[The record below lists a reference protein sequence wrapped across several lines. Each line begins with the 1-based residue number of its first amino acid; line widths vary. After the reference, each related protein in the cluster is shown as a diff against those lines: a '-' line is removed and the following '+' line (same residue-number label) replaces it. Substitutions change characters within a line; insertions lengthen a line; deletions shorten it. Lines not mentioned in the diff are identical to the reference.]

1 MALENNLEMLNTNEG
16 EMQLH
21 GISGSPGICIGK
33 AYLVGKEGV
42 DVVEKYFISEEN
54 LKKETKRFKKAVKKA
69 KDELSSIIE
78 QTPKKLLPHDSIL
91 EAQMVLFKDKML
103 YGKTIQTIET
113 EMVNAEWALKKV
125 VSNVKSM
132 FDEMTDTYLQGR
144 AADIIHVSDSIM
156 QNLVGAEKEDIAAIG
171 KRVILVAVDLSPA
184 ETSQIQLEKIMG
196 FVTDRGGK
204 TSHTGIIART
214 LELPAVLGLDNA
226 SRIIKNDDIIIVDG
240 TEGVVIIN
248 PDDKTLIKY
257 EERKERYETY
267 KAGLTRDSYLPAKT
281 VDGVHFQVM
290 GNIELPEEV
299 VSVIDYG
306 GDGIGLYRTEFQYF
320 NRLDFPDEHE
330 LYDKY
335 KDVVEVMA
343 PRPVT
348 IRTID
353 INADKAIS
361 YASDLDET
369 NPVLGLR
376 GIRYCLY
383 KPEVFKTQL
392 RAILRA
398 SAFGKVRV
406 LFPMISCYDEVLHAK
421 RMLNQAADSLDK
433 NGIDFD
439 KNIEIGIMIEVPSA
453 AILADMMAKEVD
465 FFSIGTNDLIQ
476 YSLAVDRGNTQVAHL
491 YQPLN
496 PAIIR
501 MIKHVADVARDH
513 GLKVSMC
520 GEMAGDPVNM
530 AILLGLGMDRFSVN
544 PQSIPIIKSM
554 IRLLNVE
561 DARLFIKEVLKETTD
576 SGVTELVYNTFGS
589 IIFDIGYNNET

>member
-1 MALENNLEMLNTNEG
+1 MLNTNEG

-21 GISGSPGICIGK
+21 GIGGSPGICIGK

-54 LKKETKRFKKAVKKA
+54 LKKETKRFRKAVKKA
-69 KDELSSIIE
+69 KDELFSIIE
-78 QTPKKLLPHDSIL
+78 QTPKKLRPHDSIL

-103 YGKTIQTIET
+103 YGKTIKTIEK

-132 FDEMTDTYLQGR
+132 FDDMTDTYLQGR

-156 QNLVGAEKEDIAAIG
+156 QNLVGAEKVDIAAIG
-171 KRVILVAVDLSPA
+171 KRVILVAIDLSPA

-214 LELPAVLGLDNA
+214 LEIPAVLGLDNA

-240 TEGVVIIN
+240 TKGIVIIN
-248 PDDKTLIKY
+248 PTDKTLIQY
-257 EERKERYETY
+257 EERKDRYEAY
-267 KAGLTRDSYLPAKT
+267 KAGFTRDSHLPAET
-281 VDGVHFQVM
+281 VDSVLFQVM

-299 VSVIDYG
+299 VSVIRYG
-306 GDGIGLYRTEFQYF
+306 GDGVGLYRTEFQYF

-330 LYDKY
+330 LFDKY

-353 INADKAIS
+353 VNADKAIP
-361 YASDLDET
+361 YASDLDEI

-376 GIRYCLY
+376 GIRYCLK
-383 KPEVFKTQL
+383 KPDVFKTQL

-421 RMLNQAADSLDK
+421 RILNQAADSLDK
-433 NGIDFD
+433 EGVDFD
-439 KNIEIGIMIEVPSA
+439 KNMEVGIMIEVPSA

-476 YSLAVDRGNTQVAHL
+476 YSLAVDRGNPQVAHL

-501 MIKHVADVARDH
+501 LIKHVADVAKDH
-513 GLKVSMC
+513 GLEISMC

-530 AILLGLGMDRFSVN
+530 TILLGLGMDRFSVN

-576 SGVTELVYNTFGS
+576 TGVTELVHNTFGS
-589 IIFDIGYNNET
+589 IIFDIGYTEL

>member
-1 MALENNLEMLNTNEG
+1 MLNTNEG

-21 GISGSPGICIGK
+21 GIGGSPGICIGK

-69 KDELSSIIE
+69 KDELFSIIE
-78 QTPKKLLPHDSIL
+78 QTPKKLRPHDSIL

-103 YGKTIQTIET
+103 YGKTIKTIEK

-156 QNLVGAEKEDIAAIG
+156 HNLVGAEKVDIAAIG
-171 KRVILVAVDLSPA
+171 KRVILVAIDLSPA

-214 LELPAVLGLDNA
+214 LEIPAVLGLDNA

-240 TEGVVIIN
+240 TEGIVIIN
-248 PDDKTLIKY
+248 PNDKTLIQY
-257 EERKERYETY
+257 EERKDRYEAY
-267 KAGLTRDSYLPAKT
+267 KAGFTRDSHLPAET
-281 VDGVHFQVM
+281 VDSVLFQVM

-299 VSVIDYG
+299 VSVIHYG

-330 LYDKY
+330 LFDKY

-353 INADKAIS
+353 VNADKAIP
-361 YASDLDET
+361 YASDLDEA

-376 GIRYCLY
+376 GIRYCLK
-383 KPEVFKTQL
+383 KPDVFKTQL

-421 RMLNQAADSLDK
+421 RILNQAADSLDK
-433 NGIDFD
+433 EGVDFD
-439 KNIEIGIMIEVPSA
+439 KNMEVGIMIEVPSA

-476 YSLAVDRGNTQVAHL
+476 YSLAVDRGNAQVAHL

-513 GLKVSMC
+513 GLEVSMC

-530 AILLGLGMDRFSVN
+530 TILLGLGMDRFSVN

-561 DARLFIKEVLKETTD
+561 DAKLFIKEVLKETTD
-576 SGVTELVYNTFGS
+576 TGVTELVYNTFGS
-589 IIFDIGYNNET
+589 IIFDIGYTEL

>member
-1 MALENNLEMLNTNEG
+1 MLNTNEV
-16 EMQLH
+16 EIQLH
-21 GISGSPGICIGK
+21 GIGGSPGICIGK

-54 LKKETKRFKKAVKKA
+54 IKKETKRFRKAVKKA
-69 KDELSSIIE
+69 KDEVFSIIE
-78 QTPKKLLPHDSIL
+78 QTPKKLRPHDSIL

-103 YGKTIQTIET
+103 YGKTIKTIEK

-132 FDEMTDTYLQGR
+132 FDDMTDTYLQGR

-156 QNLVGAEKEDIAAIG
+156 QNLVGAEKVDIAAIG
-171 KRVILVAVDLSPA
+171 KRVILVATDLSPA

-214 LELPAVLGLDNA
+214 LEIPAVLGLDNA

-240 TEGVVIIN
+240 TKGIVIIN
-248 PDDKTLIKY
+248 PTDKTLIEY
-257 EERKERYETY
+257 EERKDRYEAY
-267 KAGLTRDSYLPAKT
+267 KAGFTRDSHLPAET
-281 VDGVHFQVM
+281 VDSVLFQVM

-299 VSVIDYG
+299 VSVIHYG
-306 GDGIGLYRTEFQYF
+306 GDGVGLYRTEFQYF
-320 NRLDFPDEHE
+320 NRVDFPDEHE
-330 LYDKY
+330 LFDKY

-353 INADKAIS
+353 VNADKAIS
-361 YASDLDET
+361 YASGIDEI

-376 GIRYCLY
+376 GIRYCLQ
-383 KPEVFKTQL
+383 KPDVFKTQL

-421 RMLNQAADSLDK
+421 RILNQAADSLDK
-433 NGIDFD
+433 EGVDFD
-439 KNIEIGIMIEVPSA
+439 KNMEVGIMIEVPSA

-501 MIKHVADVARDH
+501 MIKHVADIARDR
-513 GLKVSMC
+513 GLEVSMC

-530 AILLGLGMDRFSVN
+530 TILLGLGMDRFSVN

-561 DARLFIKEVLKETTD
+561 DAKLFIKEVLKETTD
-576 SGVTELVYNTFGS
+576 TGVTELVYNTFGS
-589 IIFDIGYNNET
+589 IIFDIGYTEL

>member
-1 MALENNLEMLNTNEG
+1 MLNTKEG
-16 EMQLH
+16 EIQLY
-21 GISGSPGICIGK
+21 GTGGSPGICIGK

-42 DVVEKYFISEEN
+42 DVVEKYFISKEN

-69 KDELSSIIE
+69 KDELFSIIE
-78 QTPKKLLPHDSIL
+78 QTPKKLRPHDSIL

-103 YGKTIQTIET
+103 YGKTIKTIEK

-132 FDEMTDTYLQGR
+132 FDDMTDTYLQGR

-156 QNLVGAEKEDIAAIG
+156 QNLVGAEKVDIAAIG
-171 KRVILVAVDLSPA
+171 KQVILVAADLSPA

-204 TSHTGIIART
+204 TSHTGIVART
-214 LELPAVLGLDNA
+214 LEIPAVLGLDNA

-240 TEGVVIIN
+240 TEGKVIIN
-248 PDDKTLIKY
+248 PTDKTLIQY
-257 EERKERYETY
+257 EESKDRYEAY
-267 KAGLTRDSYLPAKT
+267 KAGFTRDSHLPAET
-281 VDGVHFQVM
+281 VDNVLFQVM

-299 VSVIDYG
+299 VSVIDNG

-330 LYDKY
+330 LFDKY

-353 INADKAIS
+353 VNADKAIS
-361 YASDLDET
+361 YASDSGET
-369 NPVLGLR
+369 NPALGLR
-376 GIRYCLY
+376 GIRYCLQ
-383 KPEVFKTQL
+383 KPDVFKTQL

-406 LFPMISCYDEVLHAK
+406 LFPMISCHDEVLHAK
-421 RMLNQAADSLDK
+421 KILNQAADSLDK
-433 NGIDFD
+433 EGVDFD
-439 KNIEIGIMIEVPSA
+439 KNMEVGIMIEVPSA
-453 AILADMMAKEVD
+453 VILADVMAKDVD

-491 YQPLN
+491 YQPLS

-513 GLKVSMC
+513 GLKISMC

-530 AILLGLGMDRFSVN
+530 TILLGLGMDRFSVN

-554 IRLLNVE
+554 IRLLNVK

-576 SGVTELVYNTFGS
+576 SGVTELVYNTYGS
-589 IIFDIGYNNET
+589 IIFDIGYTEL

>member
-1 MALENNLEMLNTNEG
+1 MLNTNEG
-16 EMQLH
+16 EIQLH
-21 GISGSPGICIGK
+21 GIGGSPGICIGK

-54 LKKETKRFKKAVKKA
+54 LKKETKRFRKAVKKA
-69 KDELSSIIE
+69 KDELFSIIE
-78 QTPKKLLPHDSIL
+78 QTPKKLRPHDSIL

-103 YGKTIQTIET
+103 YGKTIKTIEK

-132 FDEMTDTYLQGR
+132 FDEMTDTYLKGR
-144 AADIIHVSDSIM
+144 AADIMHVSDSIM
-156 QNLVGAEKEDIAAIG
+156 QNLVGAEKEDIAAIE
-171 KRVILVAVDLSPA
+171 KRVILVAADLSPA
-184 ETSQIQLEKIMG
+184 DTSQIQLEKIMG

-214 LELPAVLGLDNA
+214 LEIPAVLGLDNA

-240 TEGVVIIN
+240 TEGIVIIN
-248 PDDKTLIKY
+248 PTDKTLIQY
-257 EERKERYETY
+257 EERKDRYEAY
-267 KAGLTRDSYLPAKT
+267 KAGFTRDSHLPAET
-281 VDGVHFQVM
+281 VDSVLFQVM

-299 VSVIDYG
+299 VSVIRYG

-330 LYDKY
+330 LIDKY

-348 IRTID
+348 IRSID
-353 INADKAIS
+353 VNADKALS
-361 YASDLDET
+361 YASDLDEI

-376 GIRYCLY
+376 GIRYCLK
-383 KPEVFKTQL
+383 KPDVFKTQL

-421 RMLNQAADSLDK
+421 RILNQAADSLDK
-433 NGIDFD
+433 EGVDFD
-439 KNIEIGIMIEVPSA
+439 KNIEVGIMIEVPSA
-453 AILADMMAKEVD
+453 VILADVMAKDVD

-501 MIKHVADVARDH
+501 MIKHVADVASDH
-513 GLKVSMC
+513 GLKISMC
-520 GEMAGDPVNM
+520 GEMAGDPVNIP
-530 AILLGLGMDRFSVN
+530 ILLGLGMNNLSMN
-544 PQSIPIIKSM
+544 PQSMPIIKSM

-576 SGVTELVYNTFGS
+576 TGVTELVHNTFGS
-589 IIFDIGYNNET
+589 IIFDIGYTEL

>member
-1 MALENNLEMLNTNEG
+1 MLNTNER
-16 EMQLH
+16 EIQLQ

-33 AYLVGKEGV
+33 AYLVGREGV

-54 LKKETKRFKKAVKKA
+54 LKKETKRFKKAVKKS
-69 KDELSSIIE
+69 KDELFSIIE
-78 QTPKKLLPHDSIL
+78 QTPKKLRPNDSIL
-91 EAQMVLFKDKML
+91 EAQMLLFRDKML
-103 YGKTIQTIET
+103 YGETIKTIEK
-113 EMVNAEWALKKV
+113 ELVNAEWALKKV
-125 VSNVKSM
+125 VSNVKSI
-132 FDEMTDTYLQGR
+132 FDDMTDTYLQGR
-144 AADIIHVSDSIM
+144 AADIIHVSESIM
-156 QNLVGAEKEDIAAIG
+156 QNLVGAKKEDIAAIE

-214 LELPAVLGLDNA
+214 LEIPAVLGLDNA

-240 TEGVVIIN
+240 TAGIVIIN
-248 PDDKTLIKY
+248 PTDQTLIQF
-257 EERKERYETY
+257 EERKDRYEAYT
-267 KAGLTRDSYLPAKT
+267 AGITRDSHIPAET
-281 VDGVHFQVM
+281 VDGVLFQVM

-299 VSVIDYG
+299 VSVIAHG

-320 NRLDFPDEHE
+320 NRPDFPSEHE
-330 LYDKY
+330 LFDKY
-335 KDVVEVMA
+335 KDVVEVMT

-361 YASDLDET
+361 YASDSDET

-376 GIRYCLY
+376 GIRYCLQ
-383 KPEVFKTQL
+383 KPDVFTTQL

-398 SAFGKVRV
+398 SAFGNVRV
-406 LFPMISCYDEVLHAK
+406 MFPMISCYDEVRHAK
-421 RMLNQAADSLDK
+421 RMLNEAAESLDK
-433 NGIDFD
+433 EGVDFD
-439 KNIEIGIMIEVPSA
+439 KNIEVGIMIEVPSA
-453 AILADMMAKEVD
+453 VILADVMAKDVD

-476 YSLAVDRGNTQVAHL
+476 YSLAVDRGNAQVAHL

-501 MIKHVADVARDH
+501 MIKHVVDVASDH
-513 GLKVSMC
+513 GLKISIC
-520 GEMAGDPVNM
+520 GEMAGDPVNIP
-530 AILLGLGMDRFSVN
+530 ILLGLGMNNLSMN

-554 IRLLNVE
+554 IRLFNVE
-561 DARLFIKEVLKETTD
+561 DASLFIKEVLKETTD
-576 SGVTELVYNTFGS
+576 TGVMELVLNTFGS
-589 IIFDIGYNNET
+589 ILFDIGYPEL

>member
-1 MALENNLEMLNTNEG
+1 MLNTNEG
-16 EMQLH
+16 EIQLH
-21 GISGSPGICIGK
+21 GIGGSPGICIGK

-42 DVVEKYFISEEN
+42 DVVEKYFVSEVN
-54 LKKETKRFKKAVKKA
+54 LKKETKRFRKAVKKA
-69 KDELSSIIE
+69 KDELFSIIE
-78 QTPKKLLPHDSIL
+78 QTPKKLRPHDSIL

-103 YGKTIQTIET
+103 YGKTIKTIEK

-132 FDEMTDTYLQGR
+132 FDEMTDTYLKGR
-144 AADIIHVSDSIM
+144 AVDIIHVSDSIM
-156 QNLVGAEKEDIAAIG
+156 QNLVGAEKEDIAAIE
-171 KRVILVAVDLSPA
+171 KRVILVAANLSPA
-184 ETSQIQLEKIMG
+184 DTSQIQLEKIMG

-214 LELPAVLGLDNA
+214 LEIPAVLGLDNA

-240 TEGVVIIN
+240 TKSIVIIN
-248 PDDKTLIKY
+248 PTDKTLIEY
-257 EERKERYETY
+257 EERKDRYEAY
-267 KAGLTRDSYLPAKT
+267 KAGFTRDSHLPAET
-281 VDGVHFQVM
+281 VDSVLFQVM

-299 VSVIDYG
+299 VSVIHYG
-306 GDGIGLYRTEFQYF
+306 GDGVGLYRTEFQYF
-320 NRLDFPDEHE
+320 NRFDFPDEHE
-330 LYDKY
+330 LFDKY

-353 INADKAIS
+353 VNADKAIP
-361 YASDLDET
+361 YASDLDEI

-376 GIRYCLY
+376 GIRYCLK
-383 KPEVFKTQL
+383 KPDVFKTQL

-421 RMLNQAADSLDK
+421 RILNQAADSLDK
-433 NGIDFD
+433 EGVDFD
-439 KNIEIGIMIEVPSA
+439 KNMEVGIMIEVPSA

-476 YSLAVDRGNTQVAHL
+476 YSLAVDRGNPQVAHL

-501 MIKHVADVARDH
+501 LIKHVADVARDH
-513 GLKVSMC
+513 GLEISMC

-530 AILLGLGMDRFSVN
+530 TILLGLGMDRFSVN

-561 DARLFIKEVLKETTD
+561 DAKLFIKEVLKETTD
-576 SGVTELVYNTFGS
+576 TGVTELVYNTYGS
-589 IIFDIGYNNET
+589 IIFNIGYAEL

>member
-1 MALENNLEMLNTNEG
+1 MVNTNEG

-21 GISGSPGICIGK
+21 GIGGSPGICIGK

-69 KDELSSIIE
+69 KDELFSIIE
-78 QTPKKLLPHDSIL
+78 QTPKKLRPHDSIL

-103 YGKTIQTIET
+103 YGKTIKTIEK

-132 FDEMTDTYLQGR
+132 FDDMTDTYLQGR

-156 QNLVGAEKEDIAAIG
+156 QNLVGAEKVDIAAIG
-171 KRVILVAVDLSPA
+171 KQVILVAADLSPA

-196 FVTDRGGK
+196 FITDRGGK
-204 TSHTGIIART
+204 TSHTGIVART
-214 LELPAVLGLDNA
+214 LEIPAVLGLDNA

-240 TEGVVIIN
+240 TEGKVIIN
-248 PDDKTLIKY
+248 PTDKTLIQY
-257 EERKERYETY
+257 EERKDRYKAY
-267 KAGLTRDSYLPAKT
+267 KAGFTRDSHLPAET
-281 VDGVHFQVM
+281 VDSVLFQVM

-299 VSVIDYG
+299 VSVIDNG

-330 LYDKY
+330 LFDKY

-353 INADKAIS
+353 VNADKVIS
-361 YASDLDET
+361 YASDSDET
-369 NPVLGLR
+369 NPALGLR
-376 GIRYCLY
+376 GIRYCLQ
-383 KPEVFKTQL
+383 KPDVFKTQL

-406 LFPMISCYDEVLHAK
+406 LFPMISCHDEVLHAK
-421 RMLNQAADSLDK
+421 KILNQAADSLDK
-433 NGIDFD
+433 EGVDFD
-439 KNIEIGIMIEVPSA
+439 KNMEVGIMIEVPSA
-453 AILADMMAKEVD
+453 VILADVMAKDVD

-491 YQPLN
+491 YQPLS

-513 GLKVSMC
+513 GLKISMC

-530 AILLGLGMDRFSVN
+530 TILLGLGMDRFSVN

-554 IRLLNVE
+554 IRLLNVK

-576 SGVTELVYNTFGS
+576 SGVTELVYNTYGS
-589 IIFDIGYNNET
+589 IIFDIGYTEL

>member
-1 MALENNLEMLNTNEG
+1 MLNTKEG
-16 EMQLH
+16 EIQLY
-21 GISGSPGICIGK
+21 GTGGSPGICIGK

-69 KDELSSIIE
+69 KDELFSIIE
-78 QTPKKLLPHDSIL
+78 QTPKKLRPHDTIL

-103 YGKTIQTIET
+103 YGKTIKTIEK

-132 FDEMTDTYLQGR
+132 FDDMTDTYLQGR

-156 QNLVGAEKEDIAAIG
+156 QNLVGAEKVDIAAIG
-171 KRVILVAVDLSPA
+171 KQVILVAADLSPA

-196 FVTDRGGK
+196 FITDRGGK
-204 TSHTGIIART
+204 TSHTGIVART
-214 LELPAVLGLDNA
+214 LEIPAVLGLDNA

-240 TEGVVIIN
+240 TEGKVIIN
-248 PDDKTLIKY
+248 PTDKTLIQY
-257 EERKERYETY
+257 EERKDRYEAY
-267 KAGLTRDSYLPAKT
+267 KAGFTRDSHLPAET
-281 VDGVHFQVM
+281 VDNVLFQVM

-299 VSVIDYG
+299 VSVIDNG

-330 LYDKY
+330 LFDKY

-353 INADKAIS
+353 VNADKAIS
-361 YASDLDET
+361 YASDSGET
-369 NPVLGLR
+369 NPALGLR
-376 GIRYCLY
+376 GIRYCLQ
-383 KPEVFKTQL
+383 KPDVFKTQL

-406 LFPMISCYDEVLHAK
+406 LFPMISCHDEVLHAK
-421 RMLNQAADSLDK
+421 KILNQAADSLDK
-433 NGIDFD
+433 EGVDFD
-439 KNIEIGIMIEVPSA
+439 KNMEVGIMIEVPSA
-453 AILADMMAKEVD
+453 VILADVMAKDVD

-491 YQPLN
+491 YQPLS

-513 GLKVSMC
+513 GLKISMC

-530 AILLGLGMDRFSVN
+530 TILLGLGMDRFSVN

-554 IRLLNVE
+554 IRLLNVK

-576 SGVTELVYNTFGS
+576 SGVTELVYNTYGS
-589 IIFDIGYNNET
+589 IIFDIGYTEL

>member
-1 MALENNLEMLNTNEG
+1 MLNKSEG

-21 GISGSPGICIGK
+21 GIGGSPGICIGK

-69 KDELSSIIE
+69 KDELFSIIE
-78 QTPKKLLPHDSIL
+78 QTPKKLRPHDSIL

-103 YGKTIQTIET
+103 YGKTIKTIEK

-132 FDEMTDTYLQGR
+132 FDDMTDTYLQGR

-156 QNLVGAEKEDIAAIG
+156 QNLVGAEKVDIAAIG

-214 LELPAVLGLDNA
+214 LEIPAVLGLDNA

-240 TEGVVIIN
+240 TEGIVIIN
-248 PDDKTLIKY
+248 PNDKTLIQY
-257 EERKERYETY
+257 EERRDRYEAY
-267 KAGLTRDSYLPAKT
+267 KAGFTRDSHLPAET
-281 VDGVHFQVM
+281 VDSVLFQVM

-299 VSVIDYG
+299 VSVIRYG
-306 GDGIGLYRTEFQYF
+306 GDGVGLYRTEFQYF

-330 LYDKY
+330 LFDKY

-353 INADKAIS
+353 VNADKAIP
-361 YASDLDET
+361 YASDLDEA

-376 GIRYCLY
+376 GIRYCLK
-383 KPEVFKTQL
+383 KPDVFKTQL

-421 RMLNQAADSLDK
+421 RILNQAADSLDK
-433 NGIDFD
+433 EGVDFD
-439 KNIEIGIMIEVPSA
+439 KNMEVGIMIEVPSA

-513 GLKVSMC
+513 GLEVSMC

-530 AILLGLGMDRFSVN
+530 TILLGLGMDRFSVN

-576 SGVTELVYNTFGS
+576 TGVTELVYNTFGS
-589 IIFDIGYNNET
+589 IIFDIGYTEL

>member
-1 MALENNLEMLNTNEG
+1 MLNTKEG
-16 EMQLH
+16 EIQLY
-21 GISGSPGICIGK
+21 GTGGSPGICIGK

-69 KDELSSIIE
+69 KDELFSIIE
-78 QTPKKLLPHDSIL
+78 QTPKKLRPHDSIL

-103 YGKTIQTIET
+103 YGKTIKTIEK

-132 FDEMTDTYLQGR
+132 FDDMTDTYLQGR

-156 QNLVGAEKEDIAAIG
+156 QNLVGAEKVDIAAIG
-171 KRVILVAVDLSPA
+171 KQVILVAADLSPA

-204 TSHTGIIART
+204 TSHTGIVART
-214 LELPAVLGLDNA
+214 LEIPAVLGLDNA

-240 TEGVVIIN
+240 TEGKVIIN
-248 PDDKTLIKY
+248 PTDKTLIQY
-257 EERKERYETY
+257 EERKDRYKAY
-267 KAGLTRDSYLPAKT
+267 KAGFTRDSHLPAET
-281 VDGVHFQVM
+281 VDNVLFQVM

-299 VSVIDYG
+299 VSVIDNG

-330 LYDKY
+330 LFDKY

-353 INADKAIS
+353 VNADKVIS
-361 YASDLDET
+361 YASDSDET
-369 NPVLGLR
+369 NPALGLR
-376 GIRYCLY
+376 GIRYCLQ
-383 KPEVFKTQL
+383 KPDVFKTQL

-406 LFPMISCYDEVLHAK
+406 LFPMISCHDEVLHAK
-421 RMLNQAADSLDK
+421 KILNQAADSLDK
-433 NGIDFD
+433 EGVDFD
-439 KNIEIGIMIEVPSA
+439 KNMEVGIMIEVPSA
-453 AILADMMAKEVD
+453 VILADVMAKDVD

-491 YQPLN
+491 YQPLS

-513 GLKVSMC
+513 GLKISMC

-530 AILLGLGMDRFSVN
+530 TILLGLGMDRFSVN

-554 IRLLNVE
+554 IRLLNVK

-576 SGVTELVYNTFGS
+576 SGVTELVYNTYGS
-589 IIFDIGYNNET
+589 IIFDIGYTEL

>member
-1 MALENNLEMLNTNEG
+1 MLSSNER
-16 EMQLH
+16 EIQLH
-21 GISGSPGICIGK
+21 GIGGSPGICIGK
-33 AYLVGKEGV
+33 AYLVGREGV

-54 LKKETKRFKKAVKKA
+54 LKKETKRFKKAVKKS
-69 KDELSSIIE
+69 KDELLSIIE
-78 QTPKKLLPHDSIL
+78 QTPKKLRPHDSIL

-103 YGKTIQTIET
+103 YGKTIKTIET

-132 FDEMTDTYLQGR
+132 FNNMTDTYLQGR

-156 QNLVGAEKEDIAAIG
+156 QNLVGAEKEDIAAIE
-171 KRVILVAVDLSPA
+171 KRVILVAADLSPA

-214 LELPAVLGLDNA
+214 LEIPAVLGLDNA

-240 TEGVVIIN
+240 TEGIVIIN
-248 PDDKTLIKY
+248 PTDKTLIQF
-257 EERKERYETY
+257 EERKDRYEAY
-267 KAGLTRDSYLPAKT
+267 KAGFTRDSYLPAET
-281 VDGVHFQVM
+281 VDGVLFQVM

-299 VSVIDYG
+299 VSVINYG

-320 NRLDFPDEHE
+320 NRPDFPSEHE
-330 LYDKY
+330 LFDKY

-353 INADKAIS
+353 VNADKAIS

-376 GIRYCLY
+376 GIRYCLQ
-383 KPEVFKTQL
+383 KPDVFMTQL

-398 SAFGKVRV
+398 SAFGNVRV

-421 RMLNQAADSLDK
+421 RILNQAADSLDK
-433 NGIDFD
+433 EGVDFD
-439 KNIEIGIMIEVPSA
+439 KNMEVGIMIEVPSA
-453 AILADMMAKEVD
+453 VILADVMAKDVD

-513 GLKVSMC
+513 GLKISIC

-530 AILLGLGMDRFSVN
+530 TILLGLGMDRFSMN
-544 PQSIPIIKSM
+544 PQSIPIIKSI

-576 SGVTELVYNTFGS
+576 TGILELVLNTFGS
-589 IIFDIGYNNET
+589 ILFDIGYTEL

>member
-1 MALENNLEMLNTNEG
+1 MLNTNEG

-21 GISGSPGICIGK
+21 GIGGSPGICIGK

-54 LKKETKRFKKAVKKA
+54 LKKETKRFRKAVKKA
-69 KDELSSIIE
+69 KDELFSIIE
-78 QTPKKLLPHDSIL
+78 QTPKKLRPHDSIL

-103 YGKTIQTIET
+103 YGKTIKTIEK

-132 FDEMTDTYLQGR
+132 FDEMTDTYLKGR
-144 AADIIHVSDSIM
+144 AADIMHVSDSIM
-156 QNLVGAEKEDIAAIG
+156 QNLVGAEKEDIAAIE
-171 KRVILVAVDLSPA
+171 KRVILVAADLSPA
-184 ETSQIQLEKIMG
+184 DTSQIQLEKIMG

-214 LELPAVLGLDNA
+214 LEIPAVLGLDNA

-240 TEGVVIIN
+240 TKGIVIIN
-248 PDDKTLIKY
+248 PTDKTLIQY
-257 EERKERYETY
+257 EERKDRYEAY
-267 KAGLTRDSYLPAKT
+267 KAGFTRDSHLPAET
-281 VDGVHFQVM
+281 VDSVLFQVM

-299 VSVIDYG
+299 VSVIRYG
-306 GDGIGLYRTEFQYF
+306 GDGVGLYRTEFQYF

-330 LYDKY
+330 LFDKY

-348 IRTID
+348 IRSID
-353 INADKAIS
+353 VNADKALS
-361 YASDLDET
+361 YASDLDEI

-376 GIRYCLY
+376 GIRYCLK
-383 KPEVFKTQL
+383 KPDVFKTQL

-421 RMLNQAADSLDK
+421 RILNQAADSLDK
-433 NGIDFD
+433 EGVDFD
-439 KNIEIGIMIEVPSA
+439 KNMEVGIMIEVPSA

-476 YSLAVDRGNTQVAHL
+476 YSLAVDRGNPQVAHL

-501 MIKHVADVARDH
+501 LIKHVADVAKDH
-513 GLKVSMC
+513 GLEISMC

-530 AILLGLGMDRFSVN
+530 TILLGLGMDRFSVN

-576 SGVTELVYNTFGS
+576 TGVTELVHNTFGS
-589 IIFDIGYNNET
+589 IIFDIGYTEL

>member
-1 MALENNLEMLNTNEG
+1 MLNTNEG

-21 GISGSPGICIGK
+21 GIGGSPGICIGK

-54 LKKETKRFKKAVKKA
+54 LKKETKRFRKAVKKA
-69 KDELSSIIE
+69 KDELFSIIE
-78 QTPKKLLPHDSIL
+78 QTPKKLRPHDSIL

-103 YGKTIQTIET
+103 YGKTIKTIEK

-132 FDEMTDTYLQGR
+132 FDEMTDTYLKGR
-144 AADIIHVSDSIM
+144 AADIMHVSDSIM
-156 QNLVGAEKEDIAAIG
+156 QNLVGSEKEDIAAIE
-171 KRVILVAVDLSPA
+171 KRVILVAADLSPA
-184 ETSQIQLEKIMG
+184 DTSQIQLEKIMG

-214 LELPAVLGLDNA
+214 LEIPAVLGLDNA

-240 TEGVVIIN
+240 TEGIVIIN
-248 PDDKTLIKY
+248 PTDKTLIQY
-257 EERKERYETY
+257 EERKDRYEAY
-267 KAGLTRDSYLPAKT
+267 KAGFTRDSHLPAET
-281 VDGVHFQVM
+281 VDSVLFQVM

-299 VSVIDYG
+299 VSVIRYG
-306 GDGIGLYRTEFQYF
+306 GDGVGLYRTEFQYF

-330 LYDKY
+330 LFDKY

-353 INADKAIS
+353 VNADKAIP
-361 YASDLDET
+361 YASDLDEI

-376 GIRYCLY
+376 GIRYCLK
-383 KPEVFKTQL
+383 KPDVFKTQL

-421 RMLNQAADSLDK
+421 RILNQAADSLDK
-433 NGIDFD
+433 EGVDFD
-439 KNIEIGIMIEVPSA
+439 KNMEVGIMIEVPSA

-476 YSLAVDRGNTQVAHL
+476 YSLAVDRGNPQVAHL

-501 MIKHVADVARDH
+501 LIKHVADVAKDH
-513 GLKVSMC
+513 GLEISMC

-530 AILLGLGMDRFSVN
+530 TILLGLGMDRFSVN

-576 SGVTELVYNTFGS
+576 TGVTELVHNTFGS
-589 IIFDIGYNNET
+589 IIFDIGYTEL

>member
-1 MALENNLEMLNTNEG
+1 MLNTNEG

-21 GISGSPGICIGK
+21 GIGGSPGICIGK

-54 LKKETKRFKKAVKKA
+54 LKKETKRFRKAVKKA
-69 KDELSSIIE
+69 KDELFSIIE
-78 QTPKKLLPHDSIL
+78 QTPKKLRPHDSIL

-103 YGKTIQTIET
+103 YGKTIKTIEK

-132 FDEMTDTYLQGR
+132 FDEMTDTYLKGR
-144 AADIIHVSDSIM
+144 AADIMHVSDSIM
-156 QNLVGAEKEDIAAIG
+156 QNLVGAEKEDIAAIE
-171 KRVILVAVDLSPA
+171 KRVILVAADLSPA
-184 ETSQIQLEKIMG
+184 DTSQIQLEKIMG

-214 LELPAVLGLDNA
+214 LEIPAVLGLDNA

-240 TEGVVIIN
+240 TEGIVIIN
-248 PDDKTLIKY
+248 PTDKTLIQY
-257 EERKERYETY
+257 EERKDRYEAY
-267 KAGLTRDSYLPAKT
+267 KAGFTRDSHLPAET
-281 VDGVHFQVM
+281 VDSVLFQVM

-299 VSVIDYG
+299 VSVIRYG
-306 GDGIGLYRTEFQYF
+306 GDGVGLYRTEFQYF

-330 LYDKY
+330 LFDKY

-348 IRTID
+348 IRSID
-353 INADKAIS
+353 VNADKALS
-361 YASDLDET
+361 YASDLDEI

-376 GIRYCLY
+376 GIRYCLK
-383 KPEVFKTQL
+383 KPDVFKTQL

-421 RMLNQAADSLDK
+421 RILNQAADSLDK
-433 NGIDFD
+433 EGVDFD
-439 KNIEIGIMIEVPSA
+439 KNMEVGIMIEVPSA

-476 YSLAVDRGNTQVAHL
+476 YSLAVDRGNPQVAHL

-501 MIKHVADVARDH
+501 LIKHVADVAKDH
-513 GLKVSMC
+513 GLEISMC

-530 AILLGLGMDRFSVN
+530 TILLGLGMDRFSVN

-576 SGVTELVYNTFGS
+576 TGVTELVHNTFGS
-589 IIFDIGYNNET
+589 IIFDIGYTEL

>member
-1 MALENNLEMLNTNEG
+1 MLNTNEG
-16 EMQLH
+16 EVQLH
-21 GISGSPGICIGK
+21 GIGGSPGICIGK

-54 LKKETKRFKKAVKKA
+54 LKKETKRFRKAVKKA
-69 KDELSSIIE
+69 KDEVFSIIE
-78 QTPKKLLPHDSIL
+78 QTPKKLRPHDSIL

-103 YGKTIQTIET
+103 YGKTIKTIEK

-171 KRVILVAVDLSPA
+171 KRVILVAEDLSPA

-214 LELPAVLGLDNA
+214 LEIPAVLGLDNA
-226 SRIIKNDDIIIVDG
+226 SRIIKNDDIIIIDG
-240 TEGVVIIN
+240 TEGIVIIN
-248 PDDKTLIKY
+248 PTDKTLIQY
-257 EERKERYETY
+257 EERKDRYEAY
-267 KAGLTRDSYLPAKT
+267 KAGFTRDSHLPAET
-281 VDGVHFQVM
+281 VDSVLFQVM

-299 VSVIDYG
+299 VSVIHYG

-330 LYDKY
+330 LFDKY

-353 INADKAIS
+353 VNADKAIP
-361 YASDLDET
+361 YASDLDEA

-376 GIRYCLY
+376 GIRYCLK
-383 KPEVFKTQL
+383 KPDVFKTQL

-421 RMLNQAADSLDK
+421 RILNQAADSLDK
-433 NGIDFD
+433 EGVDFD
-439 KNIEIGIMIEVPSA
+439 KNMEVGIMIEVPSA

-513 GLKVSMC
+513 GLEVSMC

-530 AILLGLGMDRFSVN
+530 TILLGLGMDRFSVN

-561 DARLFIKEVLKETTD
+561 DAKLFIKEVLKETTD
-576 SGVTELVYNTFGS
+576 TGVTELVYNTFGS
-589 IIFDIGYNNET
+589 IIFDIGYTEL